1 MEKALNKR
9 GLIEVGAQQAI
20 AENLGYNFLFSS
32 QKICYIFILCFAILS
47 ISIIT
52 SEIMKY
58 LLKCLENLLF
68 GIALFKLIE
77 DCHEEVCDRLAFY
90 RATTH
95 QNNDVYA
102 VCSNKNNSCA
112 IQLDPD
118 TEVIC
123 LWNKTV
129 RTEITSWSENPEHE
143 ALEFLLENLACS
155 T

>member
-1 MEKALNKR
+1 VPVLEIELLPDFGFESESIESVRKR
-9 GLIEVGAQQAI
+9 YSG
-20 AENLGYNFLFSS
+20 
-32 QKICYIFILCFAILS
+32 
-47 ISIIT
+47 
-52 SEIMKY
+52 
-58 LLKCLENLLF
+58 F
-68 GIALFKLIE
+68 GISLFKLIE
-77 DCHEEVCDRLAFY
+77 DCHEEVYGCLAFY
-90 RATTH
+90 RSTTH
-95 QNNDVYA
+95 QKNDVYA
-102 VCSNKNNSCA
+102 VCSCNNYSCA

>member
-1 MEKALNKR
+1 MPVLKIELLPDFGFESESIENVRKR
-9 GLIEVGAQQAI
+9 YSG
-20 AENLGYNFLFSS
+20 
-32 QKICYIFILCFAILS
+32 
-47 ISIIT
+47 
-52 SEIMKY
+52 
-58 LLKCLENLLF
+58 F

-90 RATTH
+90 RSTTH